1 MEELPKKILIIRDCT
16 FILPEDF
23 NGSTDDA
30 FREFL
35 KYQTEHS
42 KDARYTAD
50 TFGLFSTF
58 NMLLHGSGDS
68 RVCGEY
74 ALLEYKDGQYQIS
87 NNDLDKPND

>member
-1 MEELPKKILIIRDCT
+1 MEELPKKILIIRDCS

-23 NGSTDDA
+23 DGNTDDA

-35 KYQTEHS
+35 KYQSEHS
-42 KDARYTAD
+42 KDAHFTAD
-50 TFGLFSTF
+50 SFGLFSTF
-58 NMLLHGSGDS
+58 TMLLHGTGNA

-87 NNDLDKPND
+87 QGPGDKKEN